1 MTRKKKDVTDAELAL
16 LQVLWESGGLTIR
29 DLTDAV
35 YPEGGESDYATVKK
49 LLARLESKGFVH
61 RDRSALAHVYHATRE
76 RDALIGNRLRDL
88 ADDLCGGSTAP
99 LLMHL
104 LENQRLSSSE
114 LEELQGLV
122 NTLSRSKRKRK

>member
-1 MTRKKKDVTDAELAL
+1 MTSQNTLCSWDRLSQVGSFGLRPDRLSYAMTRKKKDVTDAELAL

-61 RDRSALAHVYHATRE
+61 RDRS
-76 RDALIGNRLRDL
+76 G
-88 ADDLCGGSTAP
+88 
-99 LLMHL
+99 
-104 LENQRLSSSE
+104 
-114 LEELQGLV
+114 
-122 NTLSRSKRKRK
+122 